1 MTKKISALE
10 LTLNEPAPEQTLS
23 AWLYRELSR
32 AILDG
37 RLPPATRLPAT
48 RDFARQYGISRGVVV
63 NVFERLQTDGY
74 ISSEVGAGTWV
85 NNRLPEAAPS
95 RTKRLAAPSK
105 VRPAPMIGLPY
116 SGPARP
122 FRMNEPALS
131 HFPADA
137 WARVAARRFRQH
149 STWLQMN
156 DNGRGFQPLCVAIAN
171 YLASSRG
178 VNCSPDQ
185 IAIVSGVQQA
195 LDLLARCFLKPG
207 DPVWIEDP
215 GYFGATIAF
224 RNAGA
229 KLVPVPVDGEG
240 IRVSEGRRIEPRAR
254 CVYVTPNHQFPMG
267 ATMSLERRLALL
279 HWAGETGA
287 LVIEDDY
294 DSEFRFE
301 GRPMLSLQG
310 LHNGRNVVFAGTFNK
325 ILSPALRLGYV
336 VLPPELVD
344 PFLSLRYGTDLC
356 STSLD
361 QVILCDFIE
370 DGHFGRHL
378 RRMRDLYAGR
388 LAALMDA
395 TQSYLSG
402 LLEIPNVRAGLY
414 TAGFLQNRMSSEQAE
429 TVLAARGI
437 ETMGLHRF
445 VLRRPDP
452 RGLLLGFA
460 AFDERSIRRGVAQMA
475 SALGD

>member
-10 LTLNEPAPEQTLS
+10 LTLNEPGPQQTLS
-23 AWLYRELSR
+23 AWLYKELSR

-85 NNRLPEAAPS
+85 NNRLPEAAPE
-95 RTKRLAAPSK
+95 RGKRLAAPSK

-137 WARVAARRFRQH
+137 WARVAARRFRRS

-229 KLVPVPVDGEG
+229 KLVPVAVDNEG

-279 HWAGETGA
+279 LWANETGA

-325 ILSPALRLGYV
+325 ILTPALRLGYV

-344 PFLSLRYGTDLC
+344 PFLALRYGTDLC

-378 RRMRDLYAGR
+378 RRMRDLYSGR
-388 LAALMDA
+388 LAALMNA
-395 TQSYLSG
+395 SRRYLAG
-402 LLEIPNVRAGLY
+402 VVEIPNVRAGLY

-429 TVLAARGI
+429 TVLASHGI

-452 RGLLLGFA
+452 GGLLLGFA
-460 AFDERSIRRGVAQMA
+460 AFDERTIRRGVAEMA
-475 SALGD
+475 SALGV